1 MIAIK
6 ISKQRGATVMDVY
19 DYIVVGGG
27 SAGCTVTYRL
37 VKAGK
42 SVLMIEAGPNDDNQF
57 VRMPGG
63 FVRLF
68 ATERVQFYMSEP
80 QATAGGRPIAVPQG
94 RTLGGGS
101 SVNAMIYIRG
111 GAKDYDEWRDMG
123 CPGWGWDDVLPAFK
137 RAESNQR
144 LAGPFHGTKGPLPVS
159 DARFRHPLSFA
170 GLRAAQEA
178 GYPYN
183 DDFNGA
189 VQQGVGFYQVTQ
201 RDAVR
206 GSAAST
212 YLRAVQGDRKLKVIV
227 RATVGKLV
235 IENGAASGVTF
246 VDANGASG
254 EARAREEVI
263 LTAGALA
270 TPKILMLSGIG
281 PAQYL
286 ASLGIPV
293 VRDLPGIGENFQDH
307 LDVPFYVRVKDPIS
321 LLGEDQGLKAARHY
335 LQYKLFRTGLLTSNI
350 VEAGGFI
357 DTTGS
362 GRSDIQIHFIPQL
375 LGDPPREG
383 PPGHGLSIN
392 PAILDPKSRGT
403 VRLRSANP
411 QDPILFDPEFLSAP
425 EDLAAFARGIKLA
438 RKIGGQPSLQRLGA
452 VEISPLGEPLMQTD
466 EQMGEHAKRYA
477 KSIYHP
483 VGTCRMGSDDNA
495 VVDPTLRVRGVPRLR
510 ICDASVMPKI
520 VRGNTNAPTIMIAER
535 CADFILGER

>member
-1 MIAIK
+1 
-6 ISKQRGATVMDVY
+6 MDVF

-27 SAGCTVTYRL
+27 SAGCTVTHRL

-42 SVLMIEAGPNDDNQF
+42 SVLMIEAGPNDDSQF
-57 VRMPGG
+57 VHMPGG

-68 ATERVQFYMSEP
+68 STERVQFYLSES
-80 QATAGGRPIAVPQG
+80 QAAAGGRPIAVPQG

-111 GAKDYDEWRDMG
+111 AAADYDEWRDMG
-123 CPGWGWDDVLPAFK
+123 NLGWGWDDVLPVFK

-144 LAGPFHGTKGPLPVS
+144 LAGPLHGTEGPLPVS
-159 DARFRHPLSFA
+159 DLRYHHPLSLA

-189 VQQGVGFYQVTQ
+189 TQQGVGFYQVTQ
-201 RDAVR
+201 RDARR
-206 GSAAST
+206 GSTAST
-212 YLRAVQGDRKLKVIV
+212 YLRAVRGDRRLKVITD
-227 RATVGKLV
+227 ASVGKLV
-235 IENGAASGVTF
+235 TENGAAVGVTF
-246 VDANGASG
+246 ADKAGASG
-254 EARAREEVI
+254 QARAREEVI
-263 LTAGALA
+263 LAAGTLA
-270 TPKILMLSGIG
+270 TPKILLLSGIG
-281 PAQYL
+281 PAQDL
-286 ASLGIPV
+286 AALAIPV
-293 VRDLPGIGENFQDH
+293 LRDLTGVGINFQDH
-307 LDVPFYVRVKDPIS
+307 LDVPFYVRIKDRIS
-321 LLGEDQGLKAARHY
+321 LLGQDRGLKAARHL
-335 LQYKLFRTGLLTSNI
+335 LQYKLFRTGLLTSNV

-383 PPGHGLSIN
+383 PRGHGLSIN

-411 QDPILFDPEFLSAP
+411 QDPILFDPKFLSAP
-425 EDLAAFARGIKLA
+425 EDLAAFARGIKVA
-438 RKIGGQPSLQRLGA
+438 RTISVQPSLKRLGSA
-452 VEISPLGEPLMQTD
+452 EIAPLGEPLMSTD
-466 EQMGEHAKRYA
+466 EDMAEHARRYA

-483 VGTCRMGSDDNA
+483 VGTCRMGSDDDA
-495 VVDPTLRVRGVPRLR
+495 VVDPSLRVRGVPRLR

-520 VRGNTNAPTIMIAER
+520 PRGNTNAPTIMIAER
-535 CADFILGER
+535 CADFILGVR

>member
-1 MIAIK
+1 
-6 ISKQRGATVMDVY
+6 MDAF

-42 SVLMIEAGPNDDNQF
+42 SVLLLEAGPDDQNQF
-57 VRMPGG
+57 VHMPGG

-68 ATERVQFYMSEP
+68 STERVQFYLSEP
-80 QATAGGRPIAVPQG
+80 QGAAGGRPIAVPQG
-94 RTLGGGS
+94 KTLGGGS
-101 SVNAMIYIRG
+101 SVNAMVYIRG
-111 GAKDYDEWRDMG
+111 GAQDYDEWRDMG
-123 CPGWGWDDVLPAFK
+123 CPGWGWDDVLPVFK

-144 LAGPFHGTKGPLPVS
+144 FAGPLHGTEGPLPVS
-159 DARFRHPLSFA
+159 DARFHHPLCYA

-189 VQQGVGFYQVTQ
+189 TQQGVGFYQVTQ

-212 YLRAVQGDRKLKVIV
+212 YLRAVQGDSRLKVMT

-235 IENGAASGVTF
+235 TENGAAVGVTI
-246 VDANGASG
+246 AQGSGAST

-281 PAQYL
+281 PGQHL

-293 VRDLPGIGENFQDH
+293 VRDLTGVGENFHDH
-307 LDVPFYVRVKDPIS
+307 LDVPFYIRVNDPIS
-321 LLGEDQGLKAARHY
+321 LLGEDQGLKAARHW
-335 LQYKLFRTGLLTSNI
+335 LQYKLFRTGLLCSNI
-350 VEAGGFI
+350 VEAGAFV

-362 GRSDIQIHFIPQL
+362 GRSDVQIHFIPQL

-411 QDPILFDPEFLSAP
+411 DDPILFDPKFLSAP
-425 EDLAAFARGIKLA
+425 EDLAAFVRGIKVA
-438 RKIGGQPSLQRLGA
+438 RKIGGQPSLQRLGGI
-452 VEISPLGEPLMQTD
+452 EISPLGEPLMRTD
-466 EQMGEHAKRYA
+466 EEMSEHARRYA

-483 VGTCRMGSDDNA
+483 VSTCRMGADDKA

-520 VRGNTNAPTIMIAER
+520 TRGNTNAPTIMIAER
-535 CADFILGER
+535 CADFILAGR

>member
-1 MIAIK
+1 
-6 ISKQRGATVMDVY
+6 MDVF

-27 SAGCTVTYRL
+27 SAGCTITHRL

-42 SVLMIEAGPNDDNQF
+42 RVLMIEAGPDDNNQF

-68 ATERVQFYMSEP
+68 ETERVQFYMSEP
-80 QATAGGRPIAVPQG
+80 QAAAGGRPIAVPQG

-111 GAKDYDEWRDMG
+111 AARDYDEWRDMG
-123 CPGWGWDDVLPAFK
+123 CTGWGWDDVLPAFK
-137 RAESNQR
+137 RAENNQR
-144 LAGPFHGTKGPLPVS
+144 FAGPLHGTKGPLWVS
-159 DARFRHPLSFA
+159 DLRYRHPLSLV

-189 VQQGVGFYQVTQ
+189 SQQGVGFYQVTQ
-201 RDAVR
+201 RDAER

-212 YLRAVQGDRKLKVIV
+212 YLRAVLGDSRLKVMTGASV
-227 RATVGKLV
+227 DRLLT
-235 IENGAASGVTF
+235 ENGAAAGVTIT
-246 VDANGASG
+246 DRSGAST
-254 EARAREEVI
+254 EVRAREEVI
-263 LTAGALA
+263 LAAGALA
-270 TPKILMLSGIG
+270 TPKILQLSGIG
-281 PAQYL
+281 PAQHL
-286 ASLGIPV
+286 AELGITV
-293 VRDLPGIGENFQDH
+293 VRDLPEVGNNFQDH
-307 LDVPFYVRVKDPIS
+307 LDVPFYARIDPPIS
-321 LLGEDQGLKAARHY
+321 LLGEDKGLKAARHY
-335 LQYKLFRTGLLTSNI
+335 LQYKLFRTGLLCSNV
-350 VEAGGFI
+350 VEAGAFI
-357 DTTGS
+357 DTTVS

-375 LGDPPREG
+375 LGDPPRAG

-411 QDPILFDPEFLSAP
+411 GDTILFDPKFLSAP
-425 EDLAAFARGIKLA
+425 EDIAAFARGIRVA
-438 RKIGGQPSLQRLGA
+438 RKIVGQPSLKRLGA

-466 EQMGEHAKRYA
+466 EQMGEHARRYA

-483 VGTCRMGSDDNA
+483 VGTCRMGTDDKA
-495 VVDPTLRVRGVPRLR
+495 VVDPALRVRGVPRLR

-535 CADFILGER
+535 CADFILGGR

>member
-1 MIAIK
+1 
-6 ISKQRGATVMDVY
+6 MDIF

-27 SAGCTVTYRL
+27 SAGCTVTHRL

-42 SVLMIEAGPNDDNQF
+42 SVLMIEAGPNDDSQF
-57 VRMPGG
+57 VHMPGG

-68 ATERVQFYMSEP
+68 TTERVQFYLSEP
-80 QATAGGRPIAVPQG
+80 QAAAGGRPIAVPQG

-111 GAKDYDEWRDMG
+111 AAADYDEWRDMG
-123 CPGWGWDDVLPAFK
+123 NPGWGWDDVLPVFK

-144 LAGPFHGTKGPLPVS
+144 LAGPLHGTEGPLPVS
-159 DARFRHPLSFA
+159 DLRYHHPLSLA

-189 VQQGVGFYQVTQ
+189 TQQGVGFYQVTQ
-201 RDAVR
+201 RDARR
-206 GSAAST
+206 GSTAQT
-212 YLRAVQGDRKLKVIV
+212 YLRAVRGDRRLKVITD
-227 RATVGKLV
+227 AAVGKL
-235 IENGAASGVTF
+235 ITENGAAVGVTF
-246 VDANGASG
+246 ADKSGATG
-254 EARAREEVI
+254 QARAREEVI
-263 LTAGALA
+263 LAAGALA
-270 TPKILMLSGIG
+270 TPKVLLLSGIG
-281 PAQYL
+281 PAQDL
-286 ASLGIPV
+286 AALAIPV
-293 VRDLPGIGENFQDH
+293 ARDLPGVGTNFQDH
-307 LDVPFYVRVKDPIS
+307 LDLPFYVRIKDRIS
-321 LLGEDQGLKAARHY
+321 LLGQDRGLKAARHY
-335 LQYKLFRTGLLTSNI
+335 LQYKLFRSGLLTSNV

-403 VRLRSANP
+403 VRLRSTNP
-411 QDPILFDPEFLSAP
+411 QDPILFDPKFLSAP
-425 EDLAAFARGIKLA
+425 EDLAAFARGIKVA
-438 RKIGGQPSLQRLGA
+438 RTISAQPSLKQLGA
-452 VEISPLGEPLMQTD
+452 AEISPLDEPLMSTD
-466 EQMGEHAKRYA
+466 EDMAEHARRYA

-483 VGTCRMGSDDNA
+483 VGTCRMGSDDDA
-495 VVDPTLRVRGVPRLR
+495 VVDPGLRVRGVPRLR

-520 VRGNTNAPTIMIAER
+520 PRGNTNAPTIMIAER
-535 CADFILGER
+535 CADFILGVR